1 MVIWPV
7 FRMGQYRV
15 NNHPYHAPQFID
27 NMNYKSFIRKLQKLL
42 LEFARIYWRISRGH
56 FSESD
61 FPLLLLICVEQACNG
76 RSPGVR

>member
-15 NNHPYHAPQFID
+15 NNHTYHAPQFID

-42 LEFARIYWRISRGH
+42 PDFARIYWLISQGP
-56 FSESD
+56 FWEK
-61 FPLLLLICVEQACNG
+61 FPLLLLICVE
-76 RSPGVR
+76 